1 MIAVIGDI
9 HGCYHTLENLYGKI
23 SSYTSEIYSVG
34 DLIDRGRHS
43 KQVVQFCIE
52 RNIRAVRGNHEE
64 MRFKSINKYL
74 SASPFGINLGFD
86 MWRVNGGLDTI
97 RSYGDFDEYDPLK
110 NFTEK
115 LEEAGHYEFLIKL
128 PLMIEIENTVITH
141 AGIAGGILGD
151 SVLWNRRPPKKLR
164 QFQVFGHS
172 PIIDAYHVENH
183 FINIDAGCVY
193 GRKLTAAV
201 INPKT
206 KEVLHIISE
215 PLSEKDR

>member
-9 HGCYHTLENLYGKI
+9 HGCFHTLENLYGKI

-64 MRFKSINKYL
+64 MMFKSINKYL

-115 LEEAGHYEFLIKL
+115 LF
-128 PLMIEIENTVITH
+128 
-141 AGIAGGILGD
+141 
-151 SVLWNRRPPKKLR
+151 
-164 QFQVFGHS
+164 
-172 PIIDAYHVENH
+172 
-183 FINIDAGCVY
+183 
-193 GRKLTAAV
+193 
-201 INPKT
+201 
-206 KEVLHIISE
+206 
-215 PLSEKDR
+215 EK